1 MKTINL
7 EEILLSKIPKECYW
21 EEMGNLT
28 NCPKKYIIEAMEEF
42 GKQLLYLASENAK
55 TTEISI
61 ENWEE
66 IDYESDFNYIPL
78 MNEWEE
84 IEGLNKIIINKPSI
98 LDTINQV
105 K

>member
-1 MKTINL
+1 MKKINL
-7 EEILLSKIPKECYW
+7 EEILSKEFEGLHLLSTTNSREVTLKAIKDAMKEAC
-21 EEMGNLT
+21 
-28 NCPKKYIIEAMEEF
+28 
-42 GKQLLYLASENAK
+42 KQVLELASENAK

-84 IEGLNKIIINKPSI
+84 IEGLNKIIINKQSI
-98 LDTINQV
+98 LDTIKQV
-105 K
+105 E

>member
-21 EEMGNLT
+21 EDMGNLT
-28 NCPKKYIIEAMEEF
+28 NCPKKYIIEAREEC